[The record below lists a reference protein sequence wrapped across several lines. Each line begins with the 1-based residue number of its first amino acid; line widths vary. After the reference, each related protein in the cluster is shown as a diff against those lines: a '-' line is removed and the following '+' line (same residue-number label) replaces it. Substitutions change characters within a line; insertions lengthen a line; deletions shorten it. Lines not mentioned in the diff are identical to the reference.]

1 MVILAMVVIAVALL
15 LEVNILNYVNG
26 KNAYRMSK
34 ALLDR
39 VMTVLDENDK
49 DREELVQLL
58 MDEYIVRAKSV
69 SYIVDAKPQVEH
81 DVEELQK
88 IASLMSIDEIHLF
101 DENGRIYSG
110 TLPRYFG
117 YSFDSGEQ
125 MQYFKIMLDNKELSM
140 CQEVTPNTAEGK
152 EMMYAITW
160 NEDGTKMIQVGIEPT
175 RLLAE
180 MKQTQVSMVVADMP
194 VYEGMEIFVADAK
207 TKIIKGATD
216 SSKEG
221 KKLDEIGISSR
232 DIDKEQSIA
241 EHVRIDGKSCRCVM
255 KQDDNYI
262 VAVSIENIYYLQSSV
277 LATLI
282 VGIYLIVASGCMLYM
297 LSKVLKEKFE
307 KEALIYTSNT
317 DELTKC
323 LNRHAYEQDINKLDL
338 DEEWIYISLDLNG
351 LKSVNDSCGHA
362 AGDELIIAAAEC
374 MKKAFGA
381 YGQIYRLG
389 GDEFVVCMTKQV
401 QQFEEA
407 LRVFETSV
415 QNWHGELADALSIS
429 YGHVYSTEQA
439 WENIHEVSKLADQ
452 RMYACKACYYRQPG
466 RDRRR

>member
-1 MVILAMVVIAVALL
+1 MVILATVVIAVALL

-26 KNAYRMSK
+26 KNAYRMSN

-39 VMTVLDENDK
+39 VTTVLDENDK
-49 DREELVQLL
+49 DREELVQML

-81 DVEELQK
+81 NVEELQK

-125 MQYFKIMLDNKELSM
+125 MQYFKIMLENKELSM

-241 EHVRIDGKSCRCVM
+241 ESVRIDGKACRCVM

-282 VGIYLIVASGCMLYM
+282 VGIYLIVASACMLYM
-297 LSKVLKEKFE
+297 LSKVLKKNL
-307 KEALIYTSNT
+307 K
-317 DELTKC
+317 K
-323 LNRHAYEQDINKLDL
+323 KL
-338 DEEWIYISLDLNG
+338 
-351 LKSVNDSCGHA
+351 
-362 AGDELIIAAAEC
+362 
-374 MKKAFGA
+374 
-381 YGQIYRLG
+381 
-389 GDEFVVCMTKQV
+389 
-401 QQFEEA
+401 
-407 LRVFETSV
+407 
-415 QNWHGELADALSIS
+415 
-429 YGHVYSTEQA
+429 
-439 WENIHEVSKLADQ
+439 
-452 RMYACKACYYRQPG
+452 
-466 RDRRR
+466 